1 MCMPYVVF
9 AVHIYIIIMATC
21 LIFNCQ
27 QRVGEV
33 RSSLPHCFKPQVV
46 AIKRKRKSTR
56 RQHHHQVITSHRISS
71 HLVIIRVSFSFVF
84 RQLVCSIYTDTDT
97 DRFVYKYYIQST
109 RKPKSIMRNC
119 ARCLSLLSVEF
130 LLLFSSF
137 QFLNF
142 FPFFLSG
149 SRDIESF
156 QFTSLPPRTGH
167 GIGQSFELFLSVV
180 TRSLAGLEEEYRM

>member
-9 AVHIYIIIMATC
+9 ALHIYIIIMATC

-27 QRVGEV
+27 QRVGEGGV

-46 AIKRKRKSTR
+46 AIKRKRKSTQ
-56 RQHHHQVITSHRISS
+56 RQHHHQLITSHRISS
-71 HLVIIRVSFSFVF
+71 QFASLSFVF
-84 RQLVCSIYTDTDT
+84 CQLVCSIYTDTDT

-119 ARCLSLLSVEF
+119 ARCLSLLSAEF
-130 LLLFSSF
+130 LLLFFVFSSF

-142 FPFFLSG
+142 FPFF
-149 SRDIESF
+149 
-156 QFTSLPPRTGH
+156 
-167 GIGQSFELFLSVV
+167 
-180 TRSLAGLEEEYRM
+180 